1 MPVSRA
7 QALPFR
13 VHRLNRSLT
22 FFPLVTLEHLEA
34 AFYKEALEKY
44 DAAAFEA
51 AGFPSWVR
59 GR

>member
-1 MPVSRA
+1 
-7 QALPFR
+7 
-13 VHRLNRSLT
+13 
-22 FFPLVTLEHLEA
+22 VTLEHLEA